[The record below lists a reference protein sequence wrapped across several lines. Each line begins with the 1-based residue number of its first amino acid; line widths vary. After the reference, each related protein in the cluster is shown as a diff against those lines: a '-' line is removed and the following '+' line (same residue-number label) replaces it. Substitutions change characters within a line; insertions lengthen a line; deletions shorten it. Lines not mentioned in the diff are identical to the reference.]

1 MASEWLDF
9 DNGTYA
15 LIGGSNIGL
24 IVHKNRAVMID
35 AGLDRSSARKA
46 VHIVEEMA
54 VPLVAIALTHGHA
67 DHFGGAGWAA
77 QRAEVPVYASPLEG
91 VFAEQPLLEPLYLHG
106 GAAPIE
112 ELQSKFTLARRGTD
126 RTTPLKPG
134 VQMLAGVPVTV
145 EALPGHAPAQVGLA
159 YDDTLYCGDAIFP
172 NDTLD
177 RHPILFCADMDAW
190 LATLDRLPALPYARF
205 IAGHGEPVEAENVA
219 ERADATA
226 ARLREIR
233 GLAYEALDEPRCAAD
248 VLRAL
253 AAHYGIRFA
262 APQFFMLSLTTV
274 NAALTSLQAEGEAEI
289 RMEDNH
295 VRWVRS

>member
-1 MASEWLDF
+1 MASEWFDF
-9 DNGTYA
+9 GNGTYA
-15 LIGGSNIGL
+15 LIGGSNIGV
-24 IVHKNRAVMID
+24 IAHEGRAVMID

-46 VHIVEEMA
+46 IHAVEDMS

-77 QRAEVPVYASPLEG
+77 QRAEAPVYASPLEG

-112 ELQSKFTLARRGTD
+112 ELQSKFTLARRGTE
-126 RTTPLKPG
+126 RTVSLEPG
-134 VQMLAGVPVTV
+134 DQTVAGVPVTV
-145 EALPGHAPAQVGLA
+145 VELPGHAPAQVGLA
-159 YDDTLYCGDAIFP
+159 YDDTLYCGDAVFP
-172 NDTLD
+172 DDTLD
-177 RHPILFCADMDAW
+177 RHPILFCVDMDAW

-205 IAGHGEPVEAENVA
+205 VAGHGEPVADVTGRAEA
-219 ERADATA
+219 TS

-233 GLAYEALDEPRCAAD
+233 ALTYEALAEPRSAAD
-248 VLRAL
+248 ALRAV
-253 AAHYGIRFA
+253 ADHYEVRFA

-274 NAALTSLQAEGEAEI
+274 HAALTSLQAGGEAEV

-295 VRWVRS
+295 VLWGRT